1 MVFRACAAAFKNRV
15 AGSTRLN
22 VTPPSGCGRP
32 RAARGLRENSSG
44 LTAETARV
52 RAALQARQE
61 ELGEYQ
67 RENKGHAGGGG
78 DCAAGDE
85 REHATGAGTGG
96 SCAEWI
102 GTADESGRGDGTA
115 DDGGEPEYAAV
126 YSGAQADR
134 AAVLAGYGQGLHPPV
149 PHVPESDQ
157 ALDRK

>member
-1 MVFRACAAAFKNRV
+1 MRATPR
-15 AGSTRLN
+15 ST
-22 VTPPSGCGRP
+22 GI
-32 RAARGLRENSSG
+32 AREFIGFDGGDCPGFGQRSK
-44 LTAETARV
+44 
-52 RAALQARQE
+52 QE

-115 DDGGEPEYAAV
+115 GDGDEPEYSAV
-126 YSGAQADR
+126 YSGRSEEHKSELQSLR
-134 AAVLAGYGQGLHPPV
+134 
-149 PHVPESDQ
+149 
-157 ALDRK
+157 